1 MENLGKN
8 EALKVRTNI
17 EGTPVYIVREAKR
30 ESIIRI
36 YYREHG
42 SEEDV
47 DHLRKSYVTVRTNK
61 GRTYDIY
68 REAISK
74 TWCIS
79 RIYD

>member
-1 MENLGKN
+1 MDNSVKKET
-8 EALKVRTNI
+8 LKVRTNI
-17 EGTPVYIVREAKR
+17 EGTPVYILSEAKR
-30 ESIIRI
+30 ERIIRI

-47 DHLRKSYVTVRTNK
+47 GHLHKSYLTVRTSK

-74 TWCIS
+74 NWCIN

>member
-1 MENLGKN
+1 MENLSVIDT
-8 EALKVRTNI
+8 LKVRTNI
-17 EGTPVYIVREAKR
+17 EGTPVYILNEAKR
-30 ESIIRI
+30 ERIIRI
-36 YYREHG
+36 YSREHG

-47 DHLRKSYVTVRTNK
+47 NHLHKNYITVRTSK